1 MADELKAGKA
11 IRKKATEIKPASAAD
26 LERLR
31 GAMDGPINTS
41 EIPEKRGGF
50 QRLKR
55 DTQGHLPRRRS
66 VIRDAIK
73 RELASRKMTPY
84 RLWKEALSYC
94 PSISQSAVYDFIKGE
109 RQLELPYAEALL
121 AAVNLGVSRQ
131 ESTETV
137 LRKKG

>member
-1 MADELKAGKA
+1 MPKKSTASRVV
-11 IRKKATEIKPASAAD
+11 RKKATEIKPASAAD
-26 LERLR
+26 LDRLR
-31 GAMDGPINTS
+31 GAMDGPIDTS

-50 QRLKR
+50 HRLKR
-55 DTQGHLPRRRS
+55 DTEGQLPKRRS
-66 VIRDAIK
+66 LIRDAIK

-84 RLWKEALSYC
+84 RLWKEAMNYC
-94 PSISQSAVYDFIKGE
+94 PSISQSAVYDFINGE

-131 ESTETV
+131 ESPETV